1 MVDGLETTG
10 LELGAG
16 PSRLLEILGN
26 GLVMSIVMAE
36 LLVWFGVV
44 ARMEELGSV
53 VLGQQAGVY
62 IL

>member
-1 MVDGLETTG
+1 MLVDGLETTR

-16 PSRLLEILGN
+16 LSRWVKILGN

-53 VLGQQAGVY
+53 VLGQ
-62 IL
+62 